1 MLPIARLYVLPL
13 EPLEFDLEAI
23 APLTELLS
31 YTSEEKRAKL
41 QRFLRKEDM
50 LRGIWA
56 DLLARKV
63 IIDDLH
69 LPNSQIRFVHN
80 EYGKPRVDGV
90 ADYHFNLSH
99 SGKWVGCLVDS
110 QPVGLDVEHIQ
121 PFDEGIARSFFAE
134 EEYRFIREAPT
145 HLDKQTRF
153 YQVWSAKESY
163 IKALGMGLSLKLD
176 SFSVVSDGS
185 IEGTKRIGGE
195 AWQLRLGDIDKDYTL
210 VSCYKP
216 DSAWHGME
224 QVEPRHIIKCLRSS
238 ANTST

>member
-13 EPLEFDLEAI
+13 ELDLDTV

-41 QRFLRKEDM
+41 QRFLRKEDV

-56 DLLARKV
+56 DLLVRKV
-63 IIDDLH
+63 IMADLH
-69 LPNSQIRFVHN
+69 LVNSQIRFIHN
-80 EYGKPRVDGV
+80 EYGKPRLHGV

-121 PFDEGIARSFFAE
+121 PFDEAIARSFFAE

-145 HLDKQTRF
+145 HLGKQSRF

-163 IKALGMGLSLKLD
+163 IKALGKGLSLKLD
-176 SFSVVSDGS
+176 SFSVLSDDGV
-185 IEGTKRIGGE
+185 EGRKWIGGE
-195 AWQLRLGDIDKDYTL
+195 AWQLRLCDIDKDYTI
-210 VSCYKP
+210 VACYKP
-216 DSAWHGME
+216 DSAWQGTE
-224 QVEPRHIIKCLRSS
+224 KVEPRHIVQYLRSV
-238 ANTST
+238 NC